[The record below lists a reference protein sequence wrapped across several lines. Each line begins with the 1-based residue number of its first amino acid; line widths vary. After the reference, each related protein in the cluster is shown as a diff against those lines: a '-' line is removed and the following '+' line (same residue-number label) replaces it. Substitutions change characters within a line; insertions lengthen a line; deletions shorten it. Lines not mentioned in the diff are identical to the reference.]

1 MPRHLLLLALLAVAL
16 AGLPAAR
23 ALGAEIDGAP
33 AMPAPEAVPG
43 PETPP
48 GEIPAPDGPPGPEME
63 VASPGP
69 DVAPPVA
76 PAAPAPEAPKPTPPA
91 TPAPEAPK
99 PAVPAAPAP
108 ETPKP
113 VAAAAPAP
121 EAPKAPAPAAP
132 APEAPKPTTPAAPP
146 APPATTPA
154 PPSPV
159 VVPPVLPTGPA
170 PRPTEVRFQFDGIP
184 YSEVIRRFAQ
194 MAGKPILESVAI
206 EGTLTFFDSH
216 SYTFDEAFDTLNLL
230 LATRGFAMVEN
241 ERYFKVVP
249 IKDYSKE
256 ATKILQG
263 TDNTDNLRPGEIVT
277 MMIPL
282 KALSAEEAVKLLTPL
297 VSTRGMLAALGRGKG
312 IIITDRVDSIQRAR
326 AVLDK
331 IDTSDHISTAERQ
344 LRTYILKR
352 ASARDIAT
360 IINGLF
366 SATGATA
373 GTSTAQQKFIRDP
386 SSGEWVRNPE
396 YNPEGAATAATAAA
410 ADTVKA
416 TADERT
422 NTLFLVGAG
431 DKLAM
436 AEEVVKSLDSIDPG
450 TTGDMRIFELKNA
463 KAEDVANIIRQAI
476 QSQTLPASPYGGG
489 GRSTTP
495 PQGMQARVV
504 ADPNTNRLIVTAP
517 LDQMVRIEEL
527 IKNLDQATK
536 NVGGIRVFR
545 LKVADAQQLVGVIAN
560 TLRKVAPEGGE
571 GRFARGQGGMAGGA
585 QVSADTRTNS
595 LIVAGTES
603 DMQTVEALLAEID
616 KPLEAGKEAREIHVV
631 QLKVGDARQLALS
644 LTRMLTQQEPN
655 RYGPSAP
662 SATNVRVEAE
672 PATNSLLISAA
683 PGDWPTIEKIL
694 EQLKASA
701 MPMATPSTR
710 LIPVKYAKATDIADT
725 LKQLYGQPMR
735 MFRGVG
741 GGERQTVPVV
751 ITASAAANTLLV
763 SAADDDLQAIAEIV
777 KSLDVAGA
785 ETADAIR
792 ILRVK
797 SGDAAKIA
805 ETLRTLHPPTA
816 RGEPQK
822 VFIQGDQASNS
833 ILVRAPEVEFKTIE
847 AMVQQLDQPGMQGG
861 FKTFRLKAADAQQL
875 APVIQSAL
883 AKREAGPRRYGEGY
897 GSTPPVVVS
906 ADPRTNSLIV
916 AGTGADIQAAEL
928 LIADLDKPMEKGA
941 EPMRII
947 RLQSGDAVKL
957 AQTLKAMVPPPA
969 RGQEPAV
976 LIEADPV
983 SNSVIIRGPE
993 ADRKMFEEMI
1003 ASLDKATQSQ
1013 AREVRMIPLKGAS
1026 AASLAAML
1034 NQLYQHAPSASSYGP
1049 RRYGAPSTENAERVV
1064 IAAAPGDRTLVV
1076 DGPHD
1081 KVEEI
1086 AQLVASLDVADSP
1099 GQIQV
1104 RTYRLANTKAAEIAS
1119 ALSRLFTQQ
1128 QRYGQPAT
1136 PNAEPQPHFEA
1147 DAASNQVMVAA
1158 TPTQF
1163 QSIEDLIKKLES
1175 GTSLARETKT
1185 FRLKVAKATDVV
1197 EVLQAM
1203 LTDVP
1208 SGSGFRG
1215 RMDSAAAETR
1225 VAAMPETNDIIVQGP
1240 PEKLALAEQL
1250 IKTFDTGEAAT
1261 QSGITIVQLKNAQA
1275 VTLCEAVNA
1284 ALAEKAGPAAPRRYG
1299 QPAAEKNDRV
1309 IVTPEPNSNSVL
1321 VRGPAA
1327 ETASV
1332 VEMITRL
1339 DDGSTSGG
1347 AQVRVYPLQNSEPVQ
1362 LAASMGKLFQDMLR
1376 QQGAAAR
1383 NQQPVPFA
1391 IAADERTKSLVI
1403 STTPA
1408 HFTLV
1413 EQILK
1418 TLDQAPGAPS
1428 QDVQYIWLENADA
1441 SDVASK
1447 LNDMYR
1453 DHKGADKP
1461 AISAD
1466 IFANAV
1472 TIIAK
1477 DADLKAMEPI
1487 IEKLDKAAKEN
1498 NFRVRV
1504 IPLTAIR
1511 ADKMAAVLKA
1521 VYSQLSGSDVIVT
1534 EEAPSET
1541 RRPDGTSPIP
1551 EMPKKGILVI
1561 PATPAPGGTKGKP
1574 SAGKERA
1581 SAEKAVRTFYNALA
1595 AEEPKPAPAKAKEPP
1610 PASAPSAPAPAAPT
1624 PAAPAPVAP
1633 PAPASVAPP
1642 APGTPPALA
1651 PIAPPAPAPGTPPA
1665 AAPGRKPG
1673 VSISIDKNSNA
1684 LIISGKRQDLDYLE
1698 DLIEQLSPSQGGGEA
1713 EFRIFKIGQADPAAV
1728 ARTLEALFNPRAQ
1741 MLRIP
1746 MPQGG
1751 GGRGQGPAMAMM
1763 AQQPAP
1769 PPVINV
1775 VADARTKCVIVR
1787 AKPLD
1792 FEIIEPLIKELDQI
1806 PTVVTTIRVFA
1817 LKNTDAQEVANNI
1830 KELFQLAQQRQPQ
1843 PQMPQPVPGQ
1853 PGQQGRITA
1862 QQQRAEMV
1870 RQMMEVQGKEGVA
1883 QVDVD
1888 TMMTVSANRQT
1899 NTVLVA
1905 APAEAMTIV
1914 ERLVEELDQS
1924 GVSTASSVRLY
1935 PVKNAEV
1942 RTLVTALQEIFV
1954 QGAARAPAATGMGP
1968 RGQGARS
1975 ALDNNVVIAG
1985 DEAGRLVIVSAPA
1998 EKHELIA
2005 KVIKE
2010 IDTAQA
2016 AGDVTVKVYRLQ
2028 TADATSLAMA
2038 LQQTFEQGAAGGG
2051 GGGGGRRGMFAM
2063 MTGGG
2068 GGAAGQV
2075 RINADR
2081 STNSLVVRAAAGD
2094 HEKIAKLIAEM
2105 DQANAPIVRI
2115 YPVKNADVK
2124 TVVNAVQEIFA
2135 KGTAGGGGGR
2145 GMRFAMFG
2153 AAQDNTAVTVTGD
2166 EAGRLVIVSA
2176 AAEKHELIAKVITE
2190 IDQAS
2195 AGDKVAVKVYH
2206 LTNADA
2212 TTVASALQSTLEQS
2226 AAGQGGGGRR
2236 GMGGAA
2242 GGGGG
2247 GQVRISADRS
2257 TNSLVVRASSEDH
2270 ERIGKLIQELDIAP
2284 AGQFAVRTIPLK
2296 NADPTAVAAVLSRVF
2311 SAAQDV
2317 AGRRGQMGAAG
2328 PRTTVII
2335 EADRDARMLMVRADD
2350 QAFEKIKALAA
2361 EIDTASPG
2369 GQATPTL
2376 IPLKFAQAS
2385 AIGPAI
2391 AQAFTTPQVQRGPRG
2406 MGAGAA
2412 AAGNPDDVVTVVP
2425 EPMSNSL
2432 IVTANATNLKKVQ
2445 DLLAKLDVEGTGG
2458 LHTELVLLK
2467 NARAPDVAP
2476 ALQQMAQ
2483 TSQGARAGRGA
2494 LGAAGQAGVTVSA
2507 DAGSNGLVISGP
2519 AADVEKVVKMA
2530 HDLDLATGEPLVKM
2544 YPLKNAD
2551 VRSVVTALQDLFGR
2565 SAGAAMGGRGA
2576 RGTSEAGQVVVTGD
2590 EGGRTVVVS
2599 APKEKHEL
2607 IAKIINELDEAQDAG
2622 KVAVKVYRLVNADAS
2637 TVALALQSTVE
2648 RTTGAAGGGGRG
2660 QGGGAGQVRISADR
2674 SSNTLVVRASADD
2687 HEKIAKL
2694 ITEMD
2699 TAPTD
2704 QFAVRLIPLNNA
2716 DATAVAQV
2724 LTRIFASTQT
2734 GGARGAAGAAG
2745 PRPVIIEADRDARM
2759 LMVRADDPTFEK
2771 IKTLATQVDAASTGG
2786 QAAPTL
2792 IPLKFAQAA
2801 TVAPAIAQAFAVSR
2815 ATVGRGAQ
2823 INPDDMVTVVAEPM
2837 SNSLIVTANA
2847 TNLKKV
2853 QDLLAKIDI
2862 EGTGGLKTE
2871 LVLLKNARAAEVA
2884 PALQQMAQGAQ
2895 GARAA
2900 RAGAPGAVG
2909 MTGVTVSADVGS
2921 NGLVIT
2927 GPSADI
2933 EKIVKMAHDLDLATG
2948 EPLVKMYPL
2957 KNADVRTAVTA
2968 LQDLFTKGTAGGP
2981 RGRGTSDVGQVVVT
2995 GDEIGRMVIVSA
3007 QPDKHELIKRVIDE
3021 LDTAQGQD
3029 QVTVRVYRL
3038 VNADA
3043 TTVAAALQP
3052 TVERST
3058 ATTGPRGQIGATGQI
3073 RISPDRSSNTL
3084 VVRASAED
3092 HEKISKLITEM
3103 DTAPT
3108 DQFAIRLIPLN
3119 TADATSIA
3127 GVLNR
3132 VFVAPQAAGARGA
3145 STVRP
3150 VVIEAD
3156 AGARVLAV
3164 RADDPTFEKIKA
3176 LAMQL
3181 DTVAP
3186 TATPTL
3192 IPLKFATAT
3201 TVAAAIGQAY
3211 AMPRAGRGPINPDE
3225 LVSVAAEPVSNSLIV
3240 TANATNL
3247 AKIQAL
3253 VKQMDL
3259 EETGGIRTEL
3269 MILQFA
3275 KSADVAPILT
3285 RMAQSSPSSLAARG
3299 GPSVV
3304 VSADSGSNGLVI
3316 SGPSGE
3322 IDKVLKMAT
3331 QLDQATST
3339 TATTVKII
3347 ALKNGDATTVAAM
3360 VKDLYN
3366 QQVQVAQ
3373 RERKS
3378 LDPLAISSDVRANAL
3393 ILATSELMFQQ
3404 VSEWVNQIEVMQPA
3418 RGALKII
3425 SLRNADPTEVQK
3437 AIQQIFG
3444 PAGTGGSP
3452 VVPIRRGAPGAPG
3465 ALGPTTPGGKVET
3478 SVLPQQRS
3486 ILINASDEDFET
3498 IQKLAEALDA
3508 AAADAKRQFRVFGLK
3523 NTSNTRVALALN
3535 NMYRAAPAARP
3546 TTPGMPED
3554 TVTVT
3559 ALPDTN
3565 AVVVAASR
3573 ERMEEVAHLIEQL
3586 DKIELAP
3593 QLEHRII
3600 PLANAQPT
3608 KIMPLLT
3615 PMLAQLKLTRP
3626 DEPITAQADERTRSI
3641 IVTARAPMFEQIE
3654 KIVKTLDI
3662 KPAYAENEVLI
3673 VPLKKADATR
3683 LAAVLNEMLQP
3694 STAAQATPE
3703 ARALQEQV
3711 RLLRVSSAGGEQV
3724 PELDLTKP
3732 IKITADPNV
3741 AGQQGSNAL
3750 VITSTPDN
3758 LKAMKAIVGILDTV
3772 PVVEGVR
3779 VRIHHLENADAASIV
3794 TVLKDIF
3801 TQGKTL
3807 GGKPT
3812 TTVAGRAEPESASGK
3827 ALVNPFNVSA
3837 DERTN
3842 TLVMSGVEESLV
3854 LAELVIKDLD
3864 RDAGKVVTEVRLFRL
3879 KNADV
3884 TRLVPL
3890 LQSVFMETAVAAP
3903 GTEGLKTQVTR
3914 LKTVIEKEAG
3924 HVSEIPKTRAALT
3937 IQADATTSIVIVA
3950 ARSDVMP
3957 LIADVINTMDVPGA
3971 GSMNTVRIYPLVNAD
3986 ATRLKTVIDGLYTGP
4001 SAALVRVEDKPTV
4014 QIDTRTNALIVSAS
4028 DKTFAMIAKTP
4039 IEMRDV
4045 KLVTLKNADATALGT
4060 ALQRMMDQRVQR
4072 LTVLNPADAEAL
4084 RVIIIPDTRSNSLMV
4099 GGSAEGFQLVKS
4111 LAEQLDGISPG
4122 LTGQI
4127 QIYPMKHATAP
4138 VVATTLSTFFTQRYA
4153 AARTPDVSRERP
4165 VIMSDVRCNCLLVA
4179 ANADDTKIIIGLL
4192 EKLDVELPDPS
4203 VLLVVVPLKN
4213 NDSGIIAPKLQQ
4225 IFQARLTS
4233 MTLPGQTP
4241 VPQDRVD
4248 VTNDILSN
4256 ALIISA
4262 SKENLALIKGLLD
4275 KIDVEP
4281 PDVTGVVRMYPL
4293 QNSDAQRVQTLLQ
4306 GLIQQGLYKPGMVAA
4321 QGNALLAAREKVS
4334 ITTDVRTNVLIVSAS
4349 KENFA
4354 VIEEIIKKIDSTEDF
4369 GLLGDIRLF
4378 TLKNAD
4384 ATRLAPILQQ
4394 LFTAKRTAET
4404 AAGGTGR
4411 MLPVSVFADA
4421 RTNTLL
4427 VTGSKE
4433 SFNAVEAMIRELDT
4447 DQILASN
4454 EFRVFYL
4461 KQATATVIAPTLTQ
4475 LFAQRVARGGVK
4487 EPVTIVTEAR
4497 TNSLIVS
4504 ASPDDLKVAESLI
4517 NRLDAEPD
4525 RPGTSV
4531 QVFAIAKADAT
4542 QVATT
4547 LKSLYTAQGAAAA
4560 GTPSVVVGVDERINA
4575 VVVSAGPADLKR
4587 IGEIVQQLDTDT
4599 VPRVTEIRVFTL
4611 QNADATELATIL
4623 TGALNNK
4630 PTPLTATSP
4639 NRQSLLQF
4647 ITRSKEGTELIS
4659 SALQEGVLITPDRR
4673 TNSLV
4678 ISAPVENMPLLE
4690 SLVKSMDSTLPRT
4703 AEIRVISLVNA
4714 DARQMATVLQQ
4725 LFKMQGTP
4733 GVAAAG
4739 AAGKQAI
4746 QYTLVPTAD
4755 DGKAPPTAVIG
4766 SAEDA
4771 ALTVTV
4777 DIRTNSMLIGGTRHY
4792 VELATKVV
4800 EELDASTAS
4809 ERLTEVYRLR
4819 NAKAQDIQTAL
4830 TNFLTQERTYVTQ
4843 ALTAG
4848 GGAGTTGGAQV
4859 LLERE
4864 VAIVA
4869 EPISNTLLL
4878 SASPRYF
4885 DVIATI
4891 IQELDQP
4898 PPQVLIQVLLAEVT
4912 LTDSTQF
4919 GIDWNFTHLFDKNNV
4934 RVGTNFGMQAAAA
4947 GTGFG
4952 VSVTGGDI
4960 NAFMRA
4966 LESQGRV
4973 EVLSRPQ
4980 VLASDNQHAIINV
4993 GQRVPFITNSQITQY
5008 GGTINTIMYQQ
5019 VGIIL
5024 DVTARINPDGFVKLE
5039 VKPEVSSISKSS
5051 DVQVVPNVPAV
5062 VIDNRTAETTVTVQ
5076 DGHTIV
5082 IGGLITTNDSKTENK
5097 VPILGDIPGLGWLFK
5112 STSVQKDRRELLII
5126 LTPTVLRNIEEV
5138 DTLTEGQV
5146 KRLNLLGAAEHDRLQ
5161 QHLFKVLSGGA
5172 PGEGDEEAKKVPSV
5186 RQGAAKEVGRRGD
5199 PKESSTEPEKPGAP
5213 PPPKGP

>member
-1 MPRHLLLLALLAVAL
+1 MPRHLLLLALLATAL
-16 AGLPAAR
+16 TGLPAAR
-23 ALGAEIDGAP
+23 ARSAEIDGAP
-33 AMPAPEAVPG
+33 ALPSLGVVPG

-48 GEIPAPDGPPGPEME
+48 GEIPAPDAPHGPEVE
-63 VASPGP
+63 VAAPAP
-69 DVAPPVA
+69 DAPPPVA
-76 PAAPAPEAPKPTPPA
+76 PAAPAPEAPKPTPPSA
-91 TPAPEAPK
+91 PAPEAPK
-99 PAVPAAPAP
+99 PAAPAALAPETSKPTAPAAPP
-108 ETPKP
+108 
-113 VAAAAPAP
+113 P
-121 EAPKAPAPAAP
+121 EAPKTSAPAAP
-132 APEAPKPTTPAAPP
+132 APEAPKPATPAAPP
-146 APPATTPA
+146 SPPAQTPATPAPAAPAPPA
-154 PPSPV
+154 PV
-159 VVPPVLPTGPA
+159 VAPPVLPTGPA

-194 MAGKPILESVAI
+194 MAGKPILGDLTI

-216 SYTFDEAFDTLNLL
+216 TYTFDEAFDTLNLL

-249 IKDYSKE
+249 IKDYAKE

-263 TDNTDNLRPGEIVT
+263 TDSTEDLRPGEIVT

-366 SATGATA
+366 STTGAT
-373 GTSTAQQKFIRDP
+373 GTSTAQQRYIRDP
-386 SSGEWVRNPE
+386 SSGEFVRNPE
-396 YNPEGAATAATAAA
+396 YNPEGAAAAATAAA

-489 GRSTTP
+489 GTRSSTQ
-495 PQGMQARVV
+495 QGMQARVV

-517 LDQMVRIEEL
+517 LDQMMRIEEL

-571 GRFARGQGGMAGGA
+571 GRYNRGQGGMAGGA

-616 KPLEAGKEAREIHVV
+616 KPLEEGKEAREIHVV

-694 EQLKASA
+694 EQLKVSA

-710 LIPVKYAKATDIADT
+710 LIPIKYAKATDIADT
-725 LKQLYGQPMR
+725 LKQLYSQPMR
-735 MFRGVG
+735 MWRPMGMG

-785 ETADAIR
+785 ETADAVRIIR
-792 ILRVK
+792 LK
-797 SGDAAKIA
+797 AGDAAKIA

-847 AMVQQLDQPGMQGG
+847 AMVQQLDQPGMQSG

-928 LIADLDKPMEKGA
+928 LIAELDKPMEKGA

-969 RGQEPAV
+969 RGQEPTV

-1136 PNAEPQPHFEA
+1136 PNAEPQPRFEA
-1147 DAASNQVMVAA
+1147 DTASNQVMVAA

-1163 QSIEDLIKKLES
+1163 QSIEDLIKKLEA

-1197 EVLQAM
+1197 EILQAM

-1208 SGSGFRG
+1208 SGSGYRG
-1215 RMDSAAAETR
+1215 RTETVAETR

-1250 IKTFDTGEAAT
+1250 IKTFDTGEAAA

-1275 VTLCEAVNA
+1275 ATLCEAVNA

-1309 IVTPEPNSNSVL
+1309 IVTAEPNSNSVL

-1332 VEMITRL
+1332 VEMINRL
-1339 DDGSTSGG
+1339 DDGSTSSG
-1347 AQVRVYPLQNSEPVQ
+1347 AQVRVYPLQNSEPAQ

-1403 STTPA
+1403 SATPA

-1428 QDVQYIWLENADA
+1428 QDVQYVWLENADA

-1447 LNDMYR
+1447 LSDMYR
-1453 DHKGADKP
+1453 DRKGADKP

-1466 IFANAV
+1466 TFANAV

-1504 IPLTAIR
+1504 IPLTAIK

-1561 PATPAPGGTKGKP
+1561 PAKPAPGGTKGKP
-1574 SAGKERA
+1574 PAGKERA
-1581 SAEKAVRTFYNALA
+1581 SAEKAVRTFYNAPA
-1595 AEEPKPAPAKAKEPP
+1595 AEEPNPAPAKAKEP
-1610 PASAPSAPAPAAPT
+1610 APSAQAPAAPT
-1624 PAAPAPVAP
+1624 PAAPASGA
-1633 PAPASVAPP
+1633 A
-1642 APGTPPALA
+1642 
-1651 PIAPPAPAPGTPPA
+1651 PA

-1713 EFRIFKIGQADPAAV
+1713 EFRIFKIGQADPSAI

-1741 MLRIP
+1741 VLRMP
-1746 MPQGG
+1746 MPPGG
-1751 GGRGQGPAMAMM
+1751 GGRGQGQAMAMM

-1775 VADARTKCVIVR
+1775 VADVRTKCVIVR

-1806 PTVVTTIRVFA
+1806 PTVVTTIRVFT

-1830 KELFQLAQQRQPQ
+1830 KDLFQLAQQRQPQ
-1843 PQMPQPVPGQ
+1843 PQMPQPMPGQ

-1924 GVSTASSVRLY
+1924 GVGTAASVRLY

-2038 LQQTFEQGAAGGG
+2038 LQQTFEQGAAG

-2176 AAEKHELIAKVITE
+2176 GAEKHELIAKVINE

-2206 LTNADA
+2206 LMNADA
-2212 TTVASALQSTLEQS
+2212 TTVAAALQSTLEQS

-2236 GMGGAA
+2236 GMGGAV

-2257 TNSLVVRASSEDH
+2257 SNSLVVRASSEDH
-2270 ERIGKLIQELDIAP
+2270 ERIAKLVQELDIAP
-2284 AGQFAVRTIPLK
+2284 TEQFAVRTIPLK

-2311 SAAQDV
+2311 SAVQDA

-2350 QAFEKIKALAA
+2350 QAFEKIKALAT

-2376 IPLKFAQAS
+2376 ISLKFAQAS

-2391 AQAFTTPQVQRGPRG
+2391 SQAFTTPQAQRGPRG
-2406 MGAGAA
+2406 MGAGA

-2494 LGAAGQAGVTVSA
+2494 LGAAGQPGVTVSA

-2530 HDLDLATGEPLVKM
+2530 RDLDLATGEPLVKM

-2551 VRSVVTALQDLFGR
+2551 VRSVVTALQDLFTK
-2565 SAGAAMGGRGA
+2565 SAGAAMGARGA

-2607 IAKIINELDEAQDAG
+2607 IAKVINELDEAQDAG

-2648 RTTGAAGGGGRG
+2648 RSTGGGGGPRG

-2704 QFAVRLIPLNNA
+2704 QFAIRLIPLNNA
-2716 DATAVAQV
+2716 DATTVAQV
-2724 LTRIFASTQT
+2724 LTRIFTSTQT
-2734 GGARGAAGAAG
+2734 AGARGATG
-2745 PRPVIIEADRDARM
+2745 PRPVVIEADRDARM

-2771 IKTLATQVDAASTGG
+2771 IKALATQVDAASTGG

-2801 TVAPAIAQAFAVSR
+2801 TVAPAVAQAFAISR

-2823 INPDDMVTVVAEPM
+2823 INPDDLVTVVAEQM

-2847 TNLKKV
+2847 QNLKKV

-2871 LVLLKNARAAEVA
+2871 LVLLKNARAADVA

-2933 EKIVKMAHDLDLATG
+2933 EKIVKMARDLDLATG

-2957 KNADVRTAVTA
+2957 KNADVRTTVTV
-2968 LQDLFTKGTAGGP
+2968 LQDLFTKGAAGGP
-2981 RGRGTSDVGQVVVT
+2981 RGRAAGTADVGQVVVT
-2995 GDEIGRMVIVSA
+2995 GDEIGRVVIVSA
-3007 QPDKHELIKRVIDE
+3007 QTDKHELIKKVIDE
-3021 LDTAQGQD
+3021 LDTTQGQD

-3156 AGARVLAV
+3156 AGSRVLAV

-3176 LAMQL
+3176 LATQL

-3192 IPLKFATAT
+3192 IPLKYATAT

-3269 MILQFA
+3269 MILKFA

-3285 RMAQSSPSSLAARG
+3285 RMAQSSPSSVSARG

-3322 IDKVLKMAT
+3322 LDKVLKMAT

-3347 ALKNGDATTVAAM
+3347 PLKNGDATTVAAM
-3360 VKDLYN
+3360 VRDLYN

-3393 ILATSELMFQQ
+3393 ILATSEPMFQQ

-3425 SLRNADPTEVQK
+3425 SLRNADPAEVQK

-3444 PAGTGGSP
+3444 PAGMGGSP

-3465 ALGPTTPGGKVET
+3465 AVGPTTAGGKVET

-3486 ILINASDEDFET
+3486 ILVNASDEDFET

-3546 TTPGMPED
+3546 TTPGLPED

-3586 DKIELAP
+3586 DKVELAP

-3626 DEPITAQADERTRSI
+3626 DEPVTAQADERTRSI

-3654 KIVKTLDI
+3654 KIVKTLDT
-3662 KPAYAENEVLI
+3662 KPTYAENEVLI
-3673 VPLKKADATR
+3673 IPLKKADATR

-3694 STAAQATPE
+3694 STANQATPE

-3711 RLLRVSSAGGEQV
+3711 RLLRVSSAGGDQV

-3772 PVVEGVR
+3772 PVAEGVR
-3779 VRIHHLENADAASIV
+3779 VRIHHLENADAASVV

-3842 TLVMSGVEESLV
+3842 TLVMSGLEESLV

-3914 LKTVIEKEAG
+3914 LKTVLDKQAG

-3937 IQADATTSIVIVA
+3937 IQADPTTSIVIVA

-3986 ATRLKTVIDGLYTGP
+3986 ATRLKTVIDGLYIGP

-4028 DKTFAMIAKTP
+4028 DKTFAMLTTLLANLDAKTP

-4072 LTVLNPADAEAL
+4072 LTALNPADAEAL

-4111 LAEQLDGISPG
+4111 LAEQLDNISPG

-4165 VIMSDVRCNCLLVA
+4165 VIMSDVRCNSLLVA
-4179 ANADDTKIIIGLL
+4179 ANADDTKIITGLL

-4203 VLLVVVPLKN
+4203 VLLVVMPLKN

-4225 IFQARLTS
+4225 IFQARLTA

-4262 SKENLALIKGLLD
+4262 SKENLALIKGLLE

-4461 KQATATVIAPTLTQ
+4461 KQATATVIAPTLQQ

-4547 LKSLYTAQGAAAA
+4547 LRSLYTAQGAAAA

-4611 QNADATELATIL
+4611 QNADATELAAIL

-4746 QYTLVPTAD
+4746 QYTLVPNAD
-4755 DGKAPPTAVIG
+4755 DGKAPPAAVIG

-4777 DIRTNSMLIGGTRHY
+4777 DVRTNSMLIGGTRHY
-4792 VELATKVV
+4792 VELATKVI

-4848 GGAGTTGGAQV
+4848 AGAGTTGGAQV

-4912 LTDSTQF
+4912 LNDSTDF

-4960 NAFMRA
+4960 SAFLRA
-4966 LESQGRV
+4966 LEAQGRV

-4980 VLASDNQHAIINV
+4980 VLASDNQHAVINV

-5008 GGTINTIMYQQ
+5008 GSTINTVMYQQ

-5039 VKPEVSSISKSS
+5039 VKPEVSSLSKSS
-5051 DVQVVPNVPAV
+5051 DVQIVPNVPAV

-5082 IGGLITTNDSKTENK
+5082 IGGLITTTDDKTENK
-5097 VPILGDIPGLGWLFK
+5097 VPFFGDIPILGYLFK
-5112 STSVQKDRRELLII
+5112 STSVKKNRRELLII
-5126 LTPTVLRNIEEV
+5126 LTPTVLRNVEEA

-5146 KRLNLLGAAEHDRLQ
+5146 KRLNLLGGAEHDRLQ
-5161 QHLFKVLSGGA
+5161 QRLFKVLSGGT
-5172 PGEGDEEAKKVPSV
+5172 PGEGDEEAKKVPTV

-5199 PKESSTEPEKPGAP
+5199 PKESAAEPDKSKAP
-5213 PPPKGP
+5213 PPPKGT

>member
-1 MPRHLLLLALLAVAL
+1 MPRHLLLLALLATAL
-16 AGLPAAR
+16 TGLPAAR
-23 ALGAEIDGAP
+23 ALSAEIDGAP
-33 AMPAPEAVPG
+33 AMPSPEAALG

-48 GEIPAPDGPPGPEME
+48 GEIPAPDAPHGPEVE
-63 VASPGP
+63 VAAPAP
-69 DVAPPVA
+69 DAPPPVA
-76 PAAPAPEAPKPTPPA
+76 PAAPAPEAPKPTPPSA
-91 TPAPEAPK
+91 PAPEAPK
-99 PAVPAAPAP
+99 PAAPAAPAP
-108 ETPKP
+108 EAPKP
-113 VAAAAPAP
+113 AAPAAPAP
-121 EAPKAPAPAAP
+121 EAPKAPAPAVP
-132 APEAPKPTTPAAPP
+132 APEAPKPATPAVPPAAPAKTPAAPAPAAP
-146 APPATTPA
+146 APPAPVVA
-154 PPSPV
+154 PPV
-159 VVPPVLPTGPA
+159 VPTGPA
-170 PRPTEVRFQFDGIP
+170 PRPSEVRFQFDGIP
-184 YSEVIRRFAQ
+184 YNEVIRRFAQ
-194 MAGKPILESVAI
+194 MAGKPILGDFAI

-216 SYTFDEAFDTLNLL
+216 TYTFDEAFDTLNLL

-249 IKDYSKE
+249 IKDYAKE

-263 TDNTDNLRPGEIVT
+263 TDNTENLRPGEIVT

-366 SATGATA
+366 STTGAT
-373 GTSTAQQKFIRDP
+373 GTSTAQQRYIRDP
-386 SSGEWVRNPE
+386 SSGEFVRNPE
-396 YNPEGAATAATAAA
+396 YNPEGAATAAATAAA
-410 ADTVKA
+410 DSVKA

-489 GRSTTP
+489 TRSSTQ
-495 PQGMQARVV
+495 QGMQARVV

-517 LDQMVRIEEL
+517 LDQMMRIEEL

-616 KPLEAGKEAREIHVV
+616 KPLEEGKEAREIHVV

-655 RYGPSAP
+655 RYGQGAP

-694 EQLKASA
+694 EELKVSA

-710 LIPVKYAKATDIADT
+710 LIPIKYAKATDIADT
-725 LKQLYGQPMR
+725 LKQLYSQPMR
-735 MFRGVG
+735 MWRPMGMG

-785 ETADAIR
+785 ETADAVRIIR
-792 ILRVK
+792 LK
-797 SGDAAKIA
+797 AGDAAKIA
-805 ETLRTLHPPTA
+805 ETLRTLHPASA

-833 ILVRAPEVEFKTIE
+833 ILVRAPEVEFKAIE
-847 AMVQQLDQPGMQGG
+847 AMVQQLDQPGMQSG
-861 FKTFRLKAADAQQL
+861 FKTFHLKAADAQQL

-928 LIADLDKPMEKGA
+928 LIAELDKPMEKGA

-947 RLQSGDAVKL
+947 RLQSGDAVRL
-957 AQTLKAMVPPPA
+957 AQTLKAMIPPPA

-1136 PNAEPQPHFEA
+1136 PNAEPQPRFEA

-1208 SGSGFRG
+1208 SGSGYRG
-1215 RMDSAAAETR
+1215 RTEPAAETR
-1225 VAAMPETNDIIVQGP
+1225 VAAMAETNDIIVQGP

-1250 IKTFDTGEAAT
+1250 IKTFDTGEAGA

-1275 VTLCEAVNA
+1275 ATLCEAVNA

-1332 VEMITRL
+1332 VEMIKRL

-1347 AQVRVYPLQNSEPVQ
+1347 AQVRVYPLQNSEPAQ

-1403 STTPA
+1403 STTAA

-1428 QDVQYIWLENADA
+1428 QDVQYVWLENADA

-1447 LNDMYR
+1447 LSDMYR
-1453 DHKGADKP
+1453 DRKGADKP

-1504 IPLTAIR
+1504 IPLTAIK

-1521 VYSQLSGSDVIVT
+1521 VYSQLSGNDVIVT
-1534 EEAPSET
+1534 EEAPSEI
-1541 RRPDGTSPIP
+1541 RRPDGMSPIP

-1581 SAEKAVRTFYNALA
+1581 SAEKAVRTFYNAPA
-1595 AEEPKPAPAKAKEPP
+1595 AEEPNPAPAKTKEPA
-1610 PASAPSAPAPAAPT
+1610 PAPAPSAPAPSAPT
-1624 PAAPAPVAP
+1624 PAAAA
-1633 PAPASVAPP
+1633 PAPA
-1642 APGTPPALA
+1642 
-1651 PIAPPAPAPGTPPA
+1651 APASGAPPA

-1713 EFRIFKIGQADPAAV
+1713 EFRIFKIGQADPSAI

-1741 MLRIP
+1741 VLRMP
-1746 MPQGG
+1746 MPPGG
-1751 GGRGQGPAMAMM
+1751 GGRGQGQAMAMM

-1775 VADARTKCVIVR
+1775 VADVRTKCVIVR

-1806 PTVVTTIRVFA
+1806 PTVVTTIRVFT

-1830 KELFQLAQQRQPQ
+1830 KDLFQLAQQRQPQ
-1843 PQMPQPVPGQ
+1843 PQMPQPMPGQ
-1853 PGQQGRITA
+1853 PGQMGRITA

-1924 GVSTASSVRLY
+1924 GVGTAASVRLY

-1954 QGAARAPAATGMGP
+1954 QGAARAPAAMGMGP

-2028 TADATSLAMA
+2028 TADASSLAMA

-2063 MTGGG
+2063 MTGGGG

-2176 AAEKHELIAKVITE
+2176 AAEKHELIAKVINE

-2206 LTNADA
+2206 LMNADA
-2212 TTVASALQSTLEQS
+2212 TTVGAALQSTLEQS
-2226 AAGQGGGGRR
+2226 SAGQGGGGRR

-2257 TNSLVVRASSEDH
+2257 SNSLVVRASSEDH
-2270 ERIGKLIQELDIAP
+2270 ERIAKLVQELDIAP
-2284 AGQFAVRTIPLK
+2284 TEQFAVRTIPLK

-2311 SAAQDV
+2311 SAAQDA

-2391 AQAFTTPQVQRGPRG
+2391 AQAFTTPQAQRGPRG

-2412 AAGNPDDVVTVVP
+2412 AAGNPDDVVTVVT

-2445 DLLAKLDVEGTGG
+2445 DLLAKLDVEG
-2458 LHTELVLLK
+2458 
-2467 NARAPDVAP
+2467 
-2476 ALQQMAQ
+2476 
-2483 TSQGARAGRGA
+2483 
-2494 LGAAGQAGVTVSA
+2494 
-2507 DAGSNGLVISGP
+2507 
-2519 AADVEKVVKMA
+2519 
-2530 HDLDLATGEPLVKM
+2530 GEPLVKM

-2551 VRSVVTALQDLFGR
+2551 VRSVVTALQDLFTK
-2565 SAGAAMGGRGA
+2565 SAGAAMGARGA

-2607 IAKIINELDEAQDAG
+2607 IAKVINELDEAQDAG

-2648 RTTGAAGGGGRG
+2648 RSTGAAGGGPRG

-2699 TAPTD
+2699 TTPTD

-2716 DATAVAQV
+2716 DATTVAQV
-2724 LTRIFASTQT
+2724 LTRVFTSTQT
-2734 GGARGAAGAAG
+2734 AGARGAMGAAG
-2745 PRPVIIEADRDARM
+2745 PRPVVIEADRDARM

-2771 IKTLATQVDAASTGG
+2771 IKALATQVDAASTGG

-2801 TVAPAIAQAFAVSR
+2801 TVAPAVAQAFAISR

-2823 INPDDMVTVVAEPM
+2823 INPDDLVTVVAEQM

-2847 TNLKKV
+2847 QNLKKV

-2871 LVLLKNARAAEVA
+2871 LVLLKNARAADVA

-2933 EKIVKMAHDLDLATG
+2933 EKIVKMARDLDLATG

-2957 KNADVRTAVTA
+2957 KNADVRTTVTV
-2968 LQDLFTKGTAGGP
+2968 LQDLFAKGAAGGP
-2981 RGRGTSDVGQVVVT
+2981 RGRAAGTADVGQVVVT
-2995 GDEIGRMVIVSA
+2995 GDEIGRVVIVSA
-3007 QPDKHELIKRVIDE
+3007 QTDKHELIKKVIDE
-3021 LDTAQGQD
+3021 LDTTQGQD
-3029 QVTVRVYRL
+3029 QVTVRVYKL

-3176 LAMQL
+3176 LATQL

-3192 IPLKFATAT
+3192 IALKYATAT

-3269 MILQFA
+3269 MILKFA

-3304 VSADSGSNGLVI
+3304 VSADAGSNGLVI
-3316 SGPSGE
+3316 SGPASD

-3393 ILATSELMFQQ
+3393 ILATSEPMFQQ

-3425 SLRNADPTEVQK
+3425 SLRNADPAEVQK

-3444 PAGTGGSP
+3444 PAGMGGSS

-3465 ALGPTTPGGKVET
+3465 AVGPTTAGGKVET

-3546 TTPGMPED
+3546 TTPGLPED

-3586 DKIELAP
+3586 DKVELAP

-3654 KIVKTLDI
+3654 KIVKTLDT
-3662 KPAYAENEVLI
+3662 KPTYAENEVLI

-3694 STAAQATPE
+3694 STATQATPE

-3711 RLLRVSSAGGEQV
+3711 RLLRVSSAGGDQV

-3772 PVVEGVR
+3772 PVAEGVR
-3779 VRIHHLENADAASIV
+3779 VRIHHLENADAASVV

-3842 TLVMSGVEESLV
+3842 TLVMSGLEESLV

-3884 TRLVPL
+3884 TRMVPV
-3890 LQSVFMETAVAAP
+3890 LQSVFMEAAASAP
-3903 GTEGLKTQVTR
+3903 GTEGLRTQVTR
-3914 LKTVIEKEAG
+3914 LKTVLDKQAG

-3937 IQADATTSIVIVA
+3937 IQADPTTSIVIVA

-3957 LIADVINTMDVPGA
+3957 LIADIINTMDVPGA

-4001 SAALVRVEDKPTV
+4001 SAALVRVEDKPTI

-4028 DKTFAMIAKTP
+4028 DKTFAMLTTLLANLDAKTP

-4060 ALQRMMDQRVQR
+4060 TLQRMMDQRVQR
-4072 LTVLNPADAEAL
+4072 LAVLNPADAEAL

-4099 GGSAEGFQLVKS
+4099 GGSAEGFQLVKA

-4127 QIYPMKHATAP
+4127 QIYSMKHATAP

-4179 ANADDTKIIIGLL
+4179 ANADDTKIITGLL

-4203 VLLVVVPLKN
+4203 VLLVVMPLKN

-4225 IFQARLTS
+4225 IFQARLTA

-4262 SKENLALIKGLLD
+4262 SKENLALIKGLLE

-4321 QGNALLAAREKVS
+4321 QGNTLLAAREKVS

-4433 SFNAVEAMIRELDT
+4433 SFNAVEAMVRELDT

-4461 KQATATVIAPTLTQ
+4461 KQATATVIAPTLQQ

-4547 LKSLYTAQGAAAA
+4547 LRSLYTAQGAAAA

-4647 ITRSKEGTELIS
+4647 ITRSKEGMELIS

-4690 SLVKSMDSTLPRT
+4690 SLVKAMDSTLPRT

-4714 DARQMATVLQQ
+4714 DARQMATVIQQ

-4746 QYTLVPTAD
+4746 QYTLVPNAD

-4777 DIRTNSMLIGGTRHY
+4777 DVRTNSMLIGGTRHY
-4792 VELATKVV
+4792 VDLATKVI

-4843 ALTAG
+4843 SLQAG

-4885 DVIATI
+4885 DVIATM

-4912 LTDSTQF
+4912 LTDSTDF

-4960 NAFMRA
+4960 SAFLRA
-4966 LESQGRV
+4966 LEAQGRV

-4980 VLASDNQHAIINV
+4980 VLASDNQHAVINV
-4993 GQRVPFITNSQITQY
+4993 GQRVPFITNSRITEN
-5008 GGTINTIMYQQ
+5008 GTTLNTIMYQQ

-5039 VKPEVSSISKSS
+5039 VKPEVSSLAKSA
-5051 DVQVVPNVPAV
+5051 DVQIVPNVPAV

-5082 IGGLITTNDSKTENK
+5082 IGGLITTTDDKTENK
-5097 VPILGDIPGLGWLFK
+5097 VPFFGDIPILGYLFK
-5112 STSVQKDRRELLII
+5112 STSVKKNRRELLII
-5126 LTPTVLRNIEEV
+5126 LTPTVLRNVEEV

-5146 KRLNLLGAAEHDRLQ
+5146 KRLNLLGGAEHDRLQ
-5161 QHLFKVLSGGA
+5161 QHLFKVLSGGT
-5172 PGEGDEEAKKVPSV
+5172 PGEGDEDAKKVPTV

-5199 PKESSTEPEKPGAP
+5199 PKESAAEPDKSKAP
-5213 PPPKGP
+5213 PPPKGT